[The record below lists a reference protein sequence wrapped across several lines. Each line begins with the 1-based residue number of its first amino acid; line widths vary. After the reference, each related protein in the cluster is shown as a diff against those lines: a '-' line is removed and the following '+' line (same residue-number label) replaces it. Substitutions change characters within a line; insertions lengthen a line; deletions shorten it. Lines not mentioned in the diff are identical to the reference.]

1 MLPVNEYSDLCGYQL
16 ATYSE
21 QRRLLCHDWL
31 VKTTF
36 HVPNFEDKGRIHAYH
51 NEIKVDFLRGNST
64 QAGLSEVATDGTRPK
79 FRYNRLGLFI
89 YRVGVQSPSPI

>member
-1 MLPVNEYSDLCGYQL
+1 MLPVKEYSDLCGYQL

-36 HVPNFEDKGRIHAYH
+36 HVPNFEDMGRIHAYH
-51 NEIKVDFLRGNST
+51 NKIKVEPFRGNPF
-64 QAGLSEVATDGTRPK
+64 QACLSEVATNRDRLK
-79 FRYNRLGLFI
+79 SRYKRLGLFI
-89 YRVGVQSPSPI
+89 YWVGVESPSPV